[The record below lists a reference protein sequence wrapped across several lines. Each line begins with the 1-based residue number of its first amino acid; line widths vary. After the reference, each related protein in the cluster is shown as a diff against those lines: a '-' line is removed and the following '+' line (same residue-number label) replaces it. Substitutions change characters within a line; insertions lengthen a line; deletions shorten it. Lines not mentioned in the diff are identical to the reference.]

1 MGYDQTIDE
10 VMEAERERVARL
22 VETAM
27 RHLAT
32 AIRAGDIAPPR
43 RKRTVAKTD
52 TPKPAVK
59 DSGITADEAAC
70 VDRVWGLYPPRP
82 EPYPFVPV
90 RNALLALLREGVPAR
105 TLIESAVRYA
115 QDVQRRQVEPQYVMG
130 MLRFYRDGLWKGFAN
145 GPMVYGRSREEWARS
160 GQDVLEFDRLAGEI
174 MAKETMA

>member
-1 MGYDQTIDE
+1 MGYDQTPEDII
-10 VMEAERERVARL
+10 EAERERVACL

-27 RHLAT
+27 RHLAA
-32 AIRAGDIAPPR
+32 AIRAGDVAPPR
-43 RKRTVAKTD
+43 RKRTVTRTD
-52 TPKPAVK
+52 TPTPVK

-90 RNALLALLREGVPAR
+90 RNAILQLLREGVPAR
-105 TLIESAVRYA
+105 TLIEAAMRYS

-130 MLRFYRDGLWKGFAN
+130 MVRFYRDGLWKGFAN
-145 GPMVYGRSREEWARS
+145 GPMVFGRSREEWARS

-174 MAKETMA
+174 VAKETMA